1 MENRYKLKFVF
12 SFISYFGIAN
22 SINRLYNLNKSLE
35 LHKMPITSP
44 NIATP
49 LTSARPFSFTNSES
63 GYKKDKELKGL

>member
-1 MENRYKLKFVF
+1 
-12 SFISYFGIAN
+12 
-22 SINRLYNLNKSLE
+22 
-35 LHKMPITSP
+35 MPITSP